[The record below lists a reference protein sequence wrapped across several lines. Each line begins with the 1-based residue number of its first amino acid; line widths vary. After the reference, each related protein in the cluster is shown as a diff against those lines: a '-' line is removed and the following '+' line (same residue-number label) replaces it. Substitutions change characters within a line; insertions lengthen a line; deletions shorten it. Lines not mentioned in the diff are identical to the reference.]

1 MALTKVRDG
10 GTNFTNIASMTKLLD
25 ATISSA
31 VSSYDIDSTH
41 INSTYDTYHLVA
53 NLHPASDGEDLEG
66 RWIVGGSVDTGS
78 NYHFEGLS
86 PHGTSGFTS
95 DGTSSLRFNRYGI
108 GNATGEGI
116 SLYGRITNV
125 NSTVFACSIEGQVV
139 MFGTSSPFMNNFG
152 TGHKDS
158 NASDVV
164 NGLSIF
170 FSSGNIEFGNIQLYG
185 IS

>member
-1 MALTKVRDG
+1 MALTKVLDG
-10 GTNFTNIASMTKLLD
+10 GVNFTNVASMTKLLD

-31 VSSYDIDSTH
+31 TSSYNIDSTH

-53 NLHPASDGEDLEG
+53 NLHPASDGPDLEG
-66 RWIVGGSVDTGS
+66 RWIVGGSVDTGN

-95 DGTSSLRFNRYGI
+95 DNTDKMRFVRYGI
-108 GNATGEGI
+108 GNATGEGV

-125 NSTVFACSIEGQVV
+125 NSTVFACSIEGQIV
-139 MFGTSSPFMNNFG
+139 MQGESAPFMNNFG
-152 TGHKDS
+152 TGHKAS

-164 NGLSIF
+164 NGMSLF
-170 FSSGNIEFGNIQLYG
+170 FSSGDIESGNIQLYG